1 MSDDEAFAR
10 LIFIGVTLL
19 GRQEDEVWLMRMG
32 ALLDQI
38 EIWRQYQGI
47 SAPEAEM
54 FIDDIIPDW
63 I

>member
-38 EIWRQYQGI
+38 EIWRQFQGL
-47 SAPEAEM
+47 SEPETEV

-63 I
+63 M